1 MDIMDNNTTLLSMA
15 EFKGRVLEALDNIK
29 GEFKLNRTQHELF
42 FKRIR
47 KLELKPSFSINP
59 VGWLLSIIGLK
70 K

>member
-1 MDIMDNNTTLLSMA
+1 MVNNPTLLSMA
-15 EFKGRVLEALDNIK
+15 EFKGRVLEALDTIK

>member
-1 MDIMDNNTTLLSMA
+1 MANNPTLLSMA

>member
-1 MDIMDNNTTLLSMA
+1 MDIMANNPTLLSMA